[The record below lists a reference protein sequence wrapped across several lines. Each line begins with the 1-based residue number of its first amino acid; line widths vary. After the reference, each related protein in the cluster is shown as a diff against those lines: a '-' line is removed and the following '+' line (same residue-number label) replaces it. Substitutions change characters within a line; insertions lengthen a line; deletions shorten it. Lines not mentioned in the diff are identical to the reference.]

1 MNDLQ
6 HRVCPVCSGE
16 LYLAKLACR
25 NCKAEFPTEQGLSP
39 YDKLSK
45 EHSTFLFTFLKARG
59 NIKEVCQEMNM
70 SYPTAKKRLE
80 QVLEALG
87 IESQKTEMEVEMGN
101 MDHLKT
107 NSDNASDIIQKKLYD
122 AGGKVTI
129 PLLDGKPCTVILTEG
144 GTMFASDK
152 LGNQKYHFDIF
163 DTVTHLLRSSK
174 NGKAPKGCGHNK
186 EDKVGYGKCTPD
198 TVMGAIAI
206 NYFKKNYG
214 ESTFDPVFVL
224 AAILDWAGIA
234 KNQRGSIQLINRER

>member
-1 MNDLQ
+1 MKYLK
-6 HRVCPVCSGE
+6 HRFCPVCSGE

-25 NCKAEFPTEQGLSP
+25 NCKAEFPTEYGLSP

-45 EHSTFLFTFLKARG
+45 EQGEFLFTFLKARG
-59 NIKEVCQEMNM
+59 NIKEVCEETKM
-70 SYPTAKKRLE
+70 SYPTVKKRLE
-80 QVLEALG
+80 QLLAALG
-87 IESQKTEMEVEMGN
+87 IESQKEEMEIEMGSMN
-101 MDHLKT
+101 NLKT
-107 NSDNASDIIQKKLYD
+107 NSNKASDIIQRKLYD
-122 AGGKVTI
+122 AGGKVSI
-129 PLLDGKPCTVILTEG
+129 SLLDGKLCTVILTEG

-163 DTVTHLLRSSK
+163 DTIIDLLLSSK
-174 NGKAPKGCGHNK
+174 DGKAPKGCGHNK

-214 ESTFDPVFVL
+214 DSTFDPVFVL

-234 KNQRGSIQLINRER
+234 KNQRGSIQLIKK